1 MLNYNE
7 KLKLGEV
14 ILENRVIYFNS
25 TNLKRWLKKNNYDIK
40 KVRDL
45 ILLFKNNSIPYHL
58 YTEVTA

>member
-14 ILENRVIYFNS
+14 ILENHVIYFNS

-40 KVRDL
+40 KVRD
-45 ILLFKNNSIPYHL
+45 YQ
-58 YTEVTA
+58 